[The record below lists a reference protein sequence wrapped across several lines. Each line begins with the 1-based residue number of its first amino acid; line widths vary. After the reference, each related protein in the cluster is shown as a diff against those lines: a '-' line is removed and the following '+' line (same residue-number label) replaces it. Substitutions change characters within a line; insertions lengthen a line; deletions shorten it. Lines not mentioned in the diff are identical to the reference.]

1 MMKRKD
7 AWYTRQIHGVSD
19 PATWAACAEVDAS
32 QHECEFT
39 RDGIA
44 ATLWRHVCEKDAPS
58 LERRQPRMQK
68 LHRPNSLV
76 IWQYHIHESYEFYE
90 DGASCEAVAQ
100 LNITV
105 SSVAWFPMRQ
115 VFLSLSGTLAI
126 SHVALVSAIYYSY
139 FSSSGKEDT
148 QSKELNR

>member
-1 MMKRKD
+1 MHK
-7 AWYTRQIHGVSD
+7 
-19 PATWAACAEVDAS
+19 
-32 QHECEFT
+32 F
-39 RDGIA
+39 
-44 ATLWRHVCEKDAPS
+44 
-58 LERRQPRMQK
+58 
-68 LHRPNSLV
+68 
-76 IWQYHIHESYEFYE
+76 YEFYE

-126 SHVALVSAIYYSY
+126 SDVALVSVIYYSY
-139 FSSSGKEDT
+139 FSSSGKENT